1 MDIAWILRSGR
12 KRISRTSS
20 GGSGSERDWE
30 GLNEQG
36 YETHPVP
43 WIEQVDCCLVAAHDL
58 ADKQPDQYIAI
69 SLQSL

>member
-1 MDIAWILRSGR
+1 MTSYIRSDSDAEFSMCTWILRSGR

-43 WIEQVDCCLVAAHDL
+43 WIEQ
-58 ADKQPDQYIAI
+58 YIAI